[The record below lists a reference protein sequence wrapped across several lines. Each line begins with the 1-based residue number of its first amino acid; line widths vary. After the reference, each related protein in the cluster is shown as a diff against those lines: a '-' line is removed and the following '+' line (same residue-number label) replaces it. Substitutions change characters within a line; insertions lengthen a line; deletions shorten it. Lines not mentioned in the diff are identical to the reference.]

1 MTAIQTLLAGL
12 FDYAGL
18 YPPASLSLRSAA
30 NNYLAYTTGR
40 QAGALGRFI
49 INADR
54 LDELRGVAGD
64 SLARFELAVIASNTA
79 DIDRI
84 HDEIRTGMPVEAIEM
99 KNAELD
105 AIKQTRAQ
113 LPHDVDLYIEI
124 GPDPN
129 TPALLHVMAESGVRA
144 KIRMG
149 GVTPEAFPS
158 PPDVVRV
165 IAELAR
171 LRLSFK
177 ATAGLHHPIRSCR
190 TLTYDQH
197 SPKGTMHGFINLCCA
212 AAVLY
217 FGESDSAAE
226 KILLEEDPAAW
237 HIGNDEIQWRDL
249 TWTRDQLSSMRQ
261 EFLTSV
267 GSCSFEEPIHD
278 LEALGWL

>member
-1 MTAIQTLLAGL
+1 MTAIQTLLASL
-12 FDYAGL
+12 IDYAGL

-40 QAGALGRFI
+40 HAEALGRFI

-54 LDELRGVAGD
+54 LDELRSVAGE
-64 SLARFELAVIASNTA
+64 SLARFELSVIASNTA
-79 DIDRI
+79 DFDRI
-84 HDEIRTGMPVEAIEM
+84 HNVIRNGMKIEAIEM
-99 KNAELD
+99 KNADLD

-113 LPHDVDLYIEI
+113 LPNYVDLYIEI
-124 GPDPN
+124 APDAS
-129 TPALLHVMAESGVRA
+129 TPSLLQAMVDTGIRA

-149 GVTPEAFPS
+149 GVTPDAFPS
-158 PPDVVRV
+158 APDVVRMM
-165 IAELAR
+165 AELAR

-190 TLTYDQH
+190 PLTYDQH

-212 AAVLY
+212 AAVLF
-217 FGESDSAAE
+217 FGERESAAE
-226 KILLEEDPAAW
+226 RILLEEDPSAW

-249 TWTRDQLSSMRQ
+249 PWTRDQLSSMRRH
-261 EFLTSV
+261 FLTSI